1 MLHVVHTQVV
11 RLVWCT
17 GLPGAGKSTLR
28 RLLAGAP
35 VFAQDADEDGF
46 SRRRWRR
53 GRGAGW
59 VQDAV
64 EVDWTTQE
72 WALDVGRAAALRDL
86 PGEVGVLFGIVGNE
100 REARHLFEAVAF
112 LDVPPAT
119 LAHRL
124 RTRAGNDYGKRP
136 GELDDV
142 LRWAKGAR
150 RLHERHG
157 DVIIPND
164 GPPERAL
171 ERLLELCDELSGG
184 VA

>member
-1 MLHVVHTQVV
+1 M

-17 GLPGAGKSTLR
+17 GLPGAGKSTLCR
-28 RLLAGAP
+28 RLADAP
-35 VFAQDADEDGF
+35 VFAQDADDDGF

-59 VQDAV
+59 VPDPA
-64 EVDWTTQE
+64 ELDWATQE
-72 WALDVGRAAALRDL
+72 WALDVERVAGLRDL
-86 PGEVGVLFGIVGNE
+86 PYDVGVLFGIVGNE
-100 REARHLFEAVAF
+100 REARHLFDAVAF

-119 LAHRL
+119 LAQRL
-124 RTRAGNDYGKRP
+124 RTRSGNDYGKRS

-164 GPPERAL
+164 GPPEHAL
-171 ERLLELCDELSGG
+171 ELLLELCDEL
-184 VA
+184 AAPPDR